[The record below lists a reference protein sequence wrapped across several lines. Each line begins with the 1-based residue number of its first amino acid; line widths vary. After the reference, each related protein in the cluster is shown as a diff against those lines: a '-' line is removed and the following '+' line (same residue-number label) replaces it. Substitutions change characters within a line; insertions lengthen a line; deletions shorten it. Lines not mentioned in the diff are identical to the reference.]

1 MGHREENKIVV
12 VKRNTRLEDLVG
24 RFNTVSQAKFYIEH
38 LGADFSD
45 YLKEDEIYKQAI
57 AQAQMILGAFG
68 RVQVVNRPFLPNFI
82 FGPGDL
88 VVVVGQ
94 DGLVANT
101 MKYLDAQLLI
111 GVNPD
116 PGRWDGVLLPF
127 MTDDLK
133 RVVPEI
139 IGNHRPVK
147 EVTMAKAQLNDGQ
160 VLYAVNDLFIGQR
173 THVSARY
180 LLELG
185 PQKEQQSSSGII
197 ISTGLGS
204 TAWLRSVLVGA
215 VSIVKSISGQKSSGF
230 QPPAIQLSWDA
241 DYLFY
246 SVREPFP
253 SKISKADLVFG
264 KVTPKMPLKIRSLM
278 PDNGVI
284 FSDGIEN
291 DFLSFNSGVEATI
304 TVAEKKGRLVI

>member
-1 MGHREENKIVV
+1 MVRNEDTKIILI
-12 VKRNTRLEDLVG
+12 KRNTRLEDLVG

-38 LGADFSD
+38 LGVDFSD
-45 YLKEDEIYKQAI
+45 YLNEDEIYKYAI
-57 AQAQMILGAFG
+57 SEAQTILSAFG
-68 RVQVVNRPFLPNFI
+68 RVQVVERPFLPNFI
-82 FGPGDL
+82 FGNNDI
-88 VVVVGQ
+88 VVAVGQ

-101 MKYLDAQLLI
+101 MKYLDSQVLI

-127 MTDDLK
+127 SVDDLNMII
-133 RVVPEI
+133 PEVI
-139 IGNHRPVK
+139 RNNRPIK

-160 VLYAVNDLFIGQR
+160 SIYAVNDLFIGQR

-185 PQKEQQSSSGII
+185 AKKEQQSSSGII

-215 VSIVKSISGQKSSGF
+215 TSIVKNISGQSKLNIKSDF
-230 QPPAIQLSWDA
+230 QLSWDV
-241 DYLFY
+241 DYLFF
-246 SVREPFP
+246 SIREPFP
-253 SKISKADLVFG
+253 SKISQTNLVFG
-264 KVTPKMPLKIRSLM
+264 QVTKKTPLKIRSQM
-278 PDNGVI
+278 PDNGLI

-304 TVAEKKGRLVI
+304 EVAEKKGRLVV